1 MGFYQ
6 EAQMNT
12 RRGLVIAWAAL
23 PITSGV
29 FAQSYPT
36 KPIRLVVAGP
46 AAGGA
51 DVIARPVAQ
60 KLSESLGQQ
69 VIIDNRPGA
78 GTLIAGQI
86 TAASPPDGYTL
97 LLGTVSTMCISPMLT
112 QKPPFDSNQDFVPVT
127 LLAAAGL
134 MIAVHPSLSVK
145 SVKELITLAKTRPNK
160 LLYASNGAGSL
171 SHLTTELFSRASGIS
186 MVHVPFKGG
195 SPAVLDTIGGH
206 TQLLI
211 TAIPTLIAQVKASKL
226 RALAVTSSRRSNALP
241 DLPTVAESGL
251 VGFESTQWY
260 AVFAPKNTPAKIVDK
275 LNAELG
281 RAADN
286 STVKVSLAQE
296 GAELSVDGPQALANL
311 LRADSAKWKKVI
323 RKSNIVLE

>member
-1 MGFYQ
+1 MD
-6 EAQMNT
+6 T
-12 RRGLVIAWAAL
+12 RGRLVIAWAAL
-23 PITSGV
+23 TIASAV

-36 KPIRLVVAGP
+36 KPVRLVVAGP

-69 VIIDNRPGA
+69 VIVDNRPGA

-86 TAASPPDGYTL
+86 TAGSPPDGYTL
-97 LLGTVSTMCISPMLT
+97 LLGTVSTMCISPTLT

-134 MIAVHPSLSVK
+134 MIAVHPSLPVK
-145 SVKELITLAKTRPNK
+145 SVTELITLSKTRPNK

-171 SHLTTELFSRASGIS
+171 SHLTTELFSRAAGIS
-186 MVHVPFKGG
+186 MVHVPYKGG

-206 TQLLI
+206 TQLVI

-251 VGFESTQWY
+251 AGFESTQWY
-260 AVFAPKNTPAKIVDK
+260 AVFAPKNTPATIVDK
-275 LNAELG
+275 LYAELAK
-281 RAADN
+281 AADN
-286 STVKVSLAQE
+286 STVKASLAQE
-296 GAELSVDGPQALANL
+296 GAELSVGGPQALANL
-311 LRADSAKWKKVI
+311 LRSDSAKWKKVI
-323 RKSNIVLE
+323 RESNITLE

>member
-1 MGFYQ
+1 
-6 EAQMNT
+6 MNT
-12 RRGLVIAWAAL
+12 RRSPVIAWATL
-23 PITSGV
+23 TITSGV

-69 VIIDNRPGA
+69 VIVDNRPGA

-86 TAASPPDGYTL
+86 TAGSPPDGYTL
-97 LLGTVSTMCISPMLT
+97 LLGTVSTMCISPMLA
-112 QKPPFDSNQDFVPVT
+112 QKPPFDSDQDFVPVT

-134 MIAVHPSLSVK
+134 MITVHPSLSVK

-171 SHLTTELFSRASGIS
+171 SHLTTELFSRAAGIS
-186 MVHVPFKGG
+186 MVHVPYKGG

-206 TQLLI
+206 TQLVI

-260 AVFAPKNTPAKIVDK
+260 AVFAPKNTPTMIVDK
-275 LNAELG
+275 LYAELG
-281 RAADN
+281 KAADN

-296 GAELSVDGPQALANL
+296 GAELSVGGPQALANL
-311 LRADSAKWKKVI
+311 LRTDSAKWKNVI
-323 RKSNIVLE
+323 RESIIALE